1 MKRQGEKLS
10 FLRIGAGPLTSVALL
25 SGVMNILTLSGSF
38 FMLEV
43 YDRVLPS
50 RSIPTLVSVV
60 LILAVLYAFLALF
73 DILRSRIFSRL
84 GLMLDED
91 LGPRVFDLVL
101 RQSLRNSPDMD
112 PTQPQRDLDQ
122 VRGFLAGAGPGALF
136 DLPWIPIYLVICFAL
151 HPVIGMTALGG
162 SVVLVSLTLVAELL
176 TRRATRA
183 TVGAAMQRNLLSEAA
198 RRNAEVAHA
207 MGMVGRLRNR
217 WSHANDAL
225 RGQQRRTSDV
235 SGGLSGISKVL
246 RMFLQSAVLGVG
258 AYLVIQ
264 GEATG
269 GIMIAGSI
277 LVARAIAPVE
287 LAIANWKGFIAARQS
302 WARLRAELEAVSHGE
317 RSMPLPPPV
326 LRLDVERLSCAA
338 PGSDRMLVNGVSF
351 GLVAGQA
358 LGVIGPS
365 GAGKS
370 SLARAMVGVWPA
382 AIGKVRLDGA
392 ALDQWN
398 AEDRGRHVGYLPQDI
413 ELFSGTIA
421 ENIARFDPEAQSED
435 IIAAARAADVHDMIL
450 QMPGGYNTQI
460 GVGGAILSAGQRQR
474 VGLARALYRNPFLV
488 VLDEPNSNL
497 DLPGEQALIQAIA
510 DIRARNGIAV
520 VISHKPSIL
529 TGADVLAVMGDGAL
543 RKFGSPAEILEAIR
557 PAAAAAASAPL
568 KVVQA

>member
-302 WARLRAELEAVSHGE
+302 WARLRVELEAVSHGE

-520 VISHKPSIL
+520 IISHKPSIL

-543 RKFGSPAEILEAIR
+543 RKFGTPAEVLEAIR
-557 PAAAAAASAPL
+557 PAAAAAANAPL

>member
-91 LGPRVFDLVL
+91 LGPQVFDLVL
-101 RQSLRNSPDMD
+101 RQSLRNSPDID

-302 WARLRAELEAVSHGE
+302 WARLRVELEAVSQGD

-338 PGSDRMLVNGVSF
+338 PGNDRMLVNGVSF

-435 IIAAARAADVHDMIL
+435 IIAAARAADVHDLIL

-520 VISHKPSIL
+520 IISHKPSIL

-543 RKFGSPAEILEAIR
+543 RKFGTPAEILEAIR